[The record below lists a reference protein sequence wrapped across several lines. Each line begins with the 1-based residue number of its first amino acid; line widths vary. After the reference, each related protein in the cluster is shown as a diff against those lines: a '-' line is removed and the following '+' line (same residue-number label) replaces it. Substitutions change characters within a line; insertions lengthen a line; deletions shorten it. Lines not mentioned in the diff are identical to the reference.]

1 MIKLSIIV
9 PVYKV
14 ELYIEKCIN
23 SLVKQDVPYSDYEII
38 IVDDGSPDKSMD
50 IVSQK
55 FSDYDNIKIVKKE
68 NGGLSS
74 ARNAG
79 FRQASGDY
87 IWYVDSDDWIE
98 ENCLGNIF
106 LEFQDSPDTI
116 ALTSF
121 IPEGDWSH
129 SYYNKTDITIRTG
142 LGLCASSHLTAA
154 QFYICRREF
163 LENKNLHFFEGILHE
178 DSEYTPRMLY
188 LANSLKL
195 YNTAVYHY
203 LKREGSITNVV
214 NPKRCYDYI
223 VVCNHLIQF
232 NNTIVFEEDKK
243 AFSNV
248 ISNALLELLALSRK
262 ADKKTYD
269 IISDYFRTEVN
280 AVAFFIKSYRLN
292 TKLLGWIS
300 FITRIPIMNLYNILS
315 KIRY

>member
-9 PVYKV
+9 PVYNV

-23 SLVKQDVPYSDYEII
+23 SLINQDISYSDYEII

-55 FSDYDNIKIVKKE
+55 FSGYENIKIITKE

-74 ARNAG
+74 ARNTG
-79 FRQASGDY
+79 FQYASGDY

-98 ENCLGNIF
+98 ENCLGNIISS
-106 LEFQDSPDTI
+106 FQDSPDTI
-116 ALTSF
+116 ALTCF
-121 IPEGDWSH
+121 IPEGDWSA
-129 SYYNKTDITIRTG
+129 SFYNQTDMYVRTG
-142 LGLCASSHLTAA
+142 LELCASSHLTAA

-163 LENKNLHFFEGILHE
+163 LQKRDLHFFEGILHE

-188 LANSLKL
+188 LANLLKL
-195 YNTAVYHY
+195 YDTPVYHY
-203 LKREGSITNVV
+203 LKREGSITTVV

-232 NNTIVFEEDKK
+232 YNTVVCDDDKK

-248 ISNALLELLALSRK
+248 ISNALLELLALSLK
-262 ADKKTYD
+262 ADKKLYNV
-269 IISDYFRTEVN
+269 ISDYFRKEVN
-280 AVAFFIKSYRLN
+280 ASDFFVNSYRRK
-292 TKLLGWIS
+292 TRLLGWIS
-300 FITRIPIMNLYNILS
+300 FVSRIPMMTLYNILA